1 MNHVIH
7 YAKLHIWSIIG
18 ILLLLVFA
26 HIVSLGLVTVAL
38 RFTRVAAVL
47 CNFIA
52 DANTCDANRW
62 IEKTTNAHAPT
73 GRLSKVWLLLCC
85 LVEVSIFRVVILVS
99 HVLLLLSILLVLRLK
114 LILQNYPFFP
124 DGDFLML
131 LVLA

>member
-1 MNHVIH
+1 M
-7 YAKLHIWSIIG
+7 L
-18 ILLLLVFA
+18 A
-26 HIVSLGLVTVAL
+26 HIVSLSLVTIAL
-38 RFTRVAAVL
+38 RFTRVATVL

-52 DANTCDANRW
+52 DANTSDANRW
-62 IEKTTNAHAPT
+62 IEKATNAHAPT

-85 LVEVSIFRVVILVS
+85 LVEVSIFRVIILVG
-99 HVLLLLSILLVLRLK
+99 HVLLLLLSILLVLRLK